1 LKYNKAEL
9 VAEIINNGENNH
21 EQIVP
26 VIPVQEQDNVVQ
38 KLPCLTTA
46 LTQINAETIR
56 KAKQAKRLASHQK
69 SVDRNYYKLAVEF
82 NAQPASIGSDLF

>member
-1 LKYNKAEL
+1 MKYNKAEL

-21 EQIVP
+21 EKIVP
-26 VIPVQEQDNVVQ
+26 ITTVQEQDGVVP

-46 LTQINAETIR
+46 LTQINAEIIR

-69 SVDRNYYKLAVEF
+69 SVDRNYYKLAIDF
-82 NAQPASIGSDLF
+82 NVQPVSIGSDLF